1 MNYYLTCDQ
10 LITEDNPLEIG
21 EESYGKFYPTA
32 MVTMKLV
39 DNGLVDSIV
48 IINSA
53 NKRMSVG
60 KFLTETSKLE
70 VAKDATMEEY
80 IDDYLDPHI
89 QELEDELVKEQELKT
104 K

>member
-21 EESYGKFYPTA
+21 EESYGKFYPTTA
-32 MVTMKLV
+32 MVTMQKLV

-53 NKRMSVG
+53 NQIMSVG
-60 KFLTETSKLE
+60 KFLTETSKL
-70 VAKDATMEEY
+70 KWQRT
-80 IDDYLDPHI
+80 
-89 QELEDELVKEQELKT
+89 Q
-104 K
+104 

>member
-21 EESYGKFYPTA
+21 EESYGKFYPTTA
-32 MVTMKLV
+32 MVTMQKLV

-53 NKRMSVG
+53 NKRMGVG
-60 KFLTETSKLE
+60 KFLTETSKL
-70 VAKDATMEEY
+70 KWQRT
-80 IDDYLDPHI
+80 
-89 QELEDELVKEQELKT
+89 Q
-104 K
+104 